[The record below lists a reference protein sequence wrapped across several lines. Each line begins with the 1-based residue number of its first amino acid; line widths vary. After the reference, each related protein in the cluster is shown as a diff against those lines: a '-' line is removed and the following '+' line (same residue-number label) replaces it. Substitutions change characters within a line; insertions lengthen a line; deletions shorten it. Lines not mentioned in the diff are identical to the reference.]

1 MILRSKGINMKNNK
15 IIAFIGVTLLSGSLL
30 TGCLPPIH
38 QAVIGPDNKDSNQAN
53 ASIIDTDNSNV
64 DVTPAVTDSVEPDD
78 GNTDNSDNNNPD
90 VSQPEPDNNDNPGF
104 TADYSATEE
113 DYLKFLNDETEAMVS
128 YLYTDYLEFEK
139 VYTYSDMLQAINDAV
154 TEEWGDGRKITEV
167 DYAMIDCG
175 NDGYPE
181 MALFMSIDNGNYDP
195 LYEYYIFKFYNG
207 NLLIIDSYNA
217 YYRSMGELNIYGVFY
232 TYGSGGANRGYESY
246 QRCNKDGIHEFIYSV
261 SIESDIGEASIVGY
275 QIPSYIDLPED
286 YPQYHETAGNIICY
300 SYSFEEYSYENDGD
314 DDYYNQYLDQFI
326 YVFTDRQGKIIYP
339 DEEYQKIYD
348 QCGFTITDFEGVN
361 KIIDERLNE
370 LGMEKEELLN
380 SFTEHY
386 VIPNWQVID
395 TFK

>member
-1 MILRSKGINMKNNK
+1 MKNNK

-38 QAVIGPDNKDSNQAN
+38 QAVIGPDDKDSNQAN

-64 DVTPAVTDSVEPDD
+64 DVTPAVTDPVEPDD

-90 VSQPEPDNNDNPGF
+90 VSQPEPDNNDNDNPGF

-181 MALFMSIDNGNYDP
+181 MALFMTIANGNYDP

-326 YVFTDRQGKIIYP
+326 YVFTDRQGKIVYP

-361 KIIDERLNE
+361 NIIDGRLNE

>member
-1 MILRSKGINMKNNK
+1 MKNNK

-38 QAVIGPDNKDSNQAN
+38 QAVIGPDDKDNNQAN
-53 ASIIDTDNSNV
+53 ATIVSTDTGNV
-64 DVTPAVTDSVEPDD
+64 DVTPAVTDPVEPDD

-90 VSQPEPDNNDNPGF
+90 VSQPEPDNNDNGNPGF

-154 TEEWGDGRKITEV
+154 DEDWGDGRKVTEV

-181 MALFMSIDNGNYDP
+181 MALFMTIANGNYDP

-246 QRCNKDGIHEFIYSV
+246 QRCNKDGIHEFIYSR

-314 DDYYNQYLDQFI
+314 DDYYNQYLDQFV
-326 YVFTDRQGKIIYP
+326 YVFTDRQGEIVYP

-361 KIIDERLNE
+361 KIIDGRLNE

-380 SFTEHY
+380 SFTENY